1 MPDQQVLVDPTIE
14 QINIVV
20 ISESNNPQIL
30 NPDFLKNNEIV
41 PNDWVPS
48 SVIVTQP
55 LSQIVFSNG
64 VSVTV
69 EEQRLQVKTD
79 SPNDIEWREVIPTIV
94 IKYLEVLQHVHY
106 NAVGIN
112 MVFARPANDD
122 TDLKKMLVRDMIV
135 EGPWNSLGDGLSEAI
150 VELKYT
156 NSQPYLGI
164 KVQIAIKKLDET
176 KTESAFLYT
185 TNLHND
191 FNSDETSERRD
202 FIASLGDRVDRVL
215 SQISDL
221 H

>member
-1 MPDQQVLVDPTIE
+1 MPDQQILADPTIE

-64 VSVTV
+64 VSITV
-69 EEQRLQVKTD
+69 EEKRMQVKTD
-79 SPNDIEWREVIPTIV
+79 SPNEIEWRDVIPAIA
-94 IKYLEVLQHVHY
+94 IKYLNVLQHVHY
-106 NAVGIN
+106 NAVGMN

-122 TDLKKMLVRDMIV
+122 SNLKEMLVRDMIV
-135 EGPWNSLGDGLSEAI
+135 EGPWNNIGGGLSEAI

-156 NSQPYLGI
+156 NSLPYLGI
-164 KVQIAIKKLDET
+164 KVQIATKKLDDDRSEH
-176 KTESAFLYT
+176 AFLYT
-185 TNLHND
+185 TNLHHDFQND
-191 FNSDETSERRD
+191 EISERGE
-202 FIASLGDRVDRVL
+202 FIASLGNRVDRVL